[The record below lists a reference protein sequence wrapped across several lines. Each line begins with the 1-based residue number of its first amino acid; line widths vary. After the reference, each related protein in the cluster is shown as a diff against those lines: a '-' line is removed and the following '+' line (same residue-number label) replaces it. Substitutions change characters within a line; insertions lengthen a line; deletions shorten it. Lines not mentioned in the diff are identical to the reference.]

1 MTVYLGDAGII
12 ELARSNGGRSI
23 VAEIDPADVNATV
36 NRFSFKFQQ
45 HEFNTGD
52 LLEFTVIDANGQ
64 PSSTD
69 IDFVE
74 PSDFP
79 DGKASF
85 QSEWYAHVDYQ
96 RGIRLYHTQA
106 AAIDGEESNAV
117 QLKQPALTQ
126 KVRVR
131 LMNNDY
137 KCFGQLQSFELNTD
151 REVVDTTALGEGFR
165 KRLATIISGSGIITA
180 FWDYKLFTDC
190 CQVDYDVEVSNYMH
204 QLVLRQDQGSN
215 FRARFYLKRPEIG
228 CEETAVYYQAEAVIS
243 QVAITFNTDDT
254 VTSRISFVTTGE
266 VKLLVRPVPDTDN
279 LVNQTGGA
287 YLLQNG
293 TGKLKTQTP

>member
-1 MTVYLGDAGII
+1 MTVYIGDAGII

-23 VAEIDPADVNATV
+23 VGEIDPADVNTKV
-36 NRFSFKFQQ
+36 NRLSFKFQQ

-74 PSDFP
+74 PLEFP

-85 QSEWYAHVDYQ
+85 QSEWYVHVDYQ
-96 RGIRLYHTQA
+96 RGIRLYRTQE
-106 AAIDGEESNAV
+106 AAIDGEQINAI
-117 QLKQPALTQ
+117 QLKEPATTQ

-137 KCFGQLQSFELNTD
+137 KCFGQLREFELNTD

-165 KRLATIISGSGIITA
+165 KRMSTLISGSGALTA
-180 FWDYKLFTDC
+180 FWDYKMFNDC
-190 CQVDYDVEVSNYMH
+190 CTVDYDVEVSNYMH
-204 QLVLRQDQGSN
+204 QLVLRQDQGTN
-215 FRARFYLKRPEIG
+215 FRARFYLKRPEMG
-228 CEETAVYYQAEAVIS
+228 CEETAVYYQTEAIIG
-243 QVAITFNTDDT
+243 QVAINFNTDDT
-254 VTSRISFVTTGE
+254 VVSRIQFITTGE
-266 VKLLVRPVPDTDN
+266 IKLLVRPVPAIDN

-293 TGKLKTQTP
+293 TSKLEPQTP